1 MKRAAVVFSI
11 IEPSHSQ
18 METFLPPLDLC
29 KRCEPSA
36 YPRAAINGTARHG
49 WCSNTARQTRR
60 MELSLQL
67 NRIICLLCRI
77 CDSASLL
84 TNSAGSHPAVIKA
97 HFSDPSE
104 GKCIKPSE
112 VHTFSSNCRIPIPF
126 TMSNQKLPGPRVLF
140 PEMFVGSSKA
150 YVRTWS
156 PDEFS
161 AAESPTGS
169 TVSSPVLGGSRHPA
183 SRTCS
188 SDSSCG
194 GSGPF
199 VGHSL
204 PHSPPPGLALLDDTA
219 SNSKKR
225 YQCEVCY
232 RRFERPSSLET
243 HMNSHTGA
251 RPHICPLPGCTK
263 AFTTR
268 SNMQRHFRSHD
279 PRPLPYSPA

>member
-1 MKRAAVVFSI
+1 MTPLAKRSFSSIRRQLKRAAVVFSI

-29 KRCEPSA
+29 AFLGPFGGKV
-36 YPRAAINGTARHG
+36 YK
-49 WCSNTARQTRR
+49 
-60 MELSLQL
+60 
-67 NRIICLLCRI
+67 
-77 CDSASLL
+77 
-84 TNSAGSHPAVIKA
+84 AV
-97 HFSDPSE
+97 
-104 GKCIKPSE
+104 
-112 VHTFSSNCRIPIPF
+112 R
-126 TMSNQKLPGPRVLF
+126 
-140 PEMFVGSSKA
+140 
-150 YVRTWS
+150 
-156 PDEFS
+156 DEFS

-188 SDSSCG
+188 RDSSCG